1 MSEVTYSVTTDILC
15 TRIINL
21 NAIKIAP
28 RSACDVMR
36 SRRACAYRAAMRDEL
51 ARDHTHPSSVLTRRP
66 IRRRSPNDS
75 VVHAASIAARRDEA
89 AEEPCGEN
97 LGWPWLWAAL
107 EALSTC
113 TTRFTSDT
121 DSAFVASV

>member
-1 MSEVTYSVTTDILC
+1 MR
-15 TRIINL
+15 TR
-21 NAIKIAP
+21 
-28 RSACDVMR
+28 C
-36 SRRACAYRAAMRDEL
+36 ACAYRGAIRDEL

-75 VVHAASIAARRDEA
+75 VVHAASMAARRDEA
-89 AEEPCGEN
+89 VEEPCGEN
-97 LGWPWLWAAL
+97 LGWAAL
-107 EALSTC
+107 EALSMC